1 MKCVINFAQK
11 IDFSEVN
18 QNGVTSCLYIK
29 ACKYVKTTDSDS
41 ITESEFG
48 INIGTDFLNSGFNT
62 IFNKVL
68 FFDST
73 EIEKAYLEQFAKL
86 FDLETGEKVTS
97 KSIFINLERINV
109 PIGVEFY
116 QRYSSDADGHKKGDF
131 VKNNDGEKRVFDSIF
146 SIVVCGSDDVPKEDA
161 KKLAFRNWD
170 ANVASREDFSKLFVP
185 VELYDRMKKEK
196 EEKDAALKRAQSEVF

>member
-29 ACKYVKTTDSDS
+29 ACKYVKTTDSGS

-68 FFDST
+68 FFDSM
-73 EIEKAYLEQFAKL
+73 EIEKAYLEQFTKL
-86 FDLETGEKVTS
+86 FDLVTGEKITS
-97 KSIFINLERINV
+97 KNVYINLERIDV
-109 PIGVEFY
+109 KTDVEFY
-116 QRYSSDADGHKKGDF
+116 QRFVSDGNDHKKGEF
-131 VKNNDGEKRVFDSIF
+131 IKNSEGNKRIFNSIPVV
-146 SIVVCGSDDVPKEDA
+146 VVCNSNDEPKENAAALA
-161 KKLAFRNWD
+161 KRNWD
-170 ANVASREDFSKLFVP
+170 ANLASREDFSKIFVP
-185 VELYDRMKKEK
+185 IQLYESMKKEK
-196 EEKDAALKRAQSEVF
+196 EEKEAVLKRAQTSDF

>member
-1 MKCVINFAQK
+1 MKCLINFCQK

-18 QNGVTSCLYIK
+18 QNGVTSCLYIR
-29 ACKYVKTTDSDS
+29 ACKYVKTTDSGS

-73 EIEKAYLEQFAKL
+73 EIEKAYLESFGKF
-86 FDLETGEKVTS
+86 FDLQTGEKVTS

-109 PIGVEFY
+109 PVGIKFY
-116 QRYSSDADGHKKGDF
+116 QRYSSDADSHKKGDF

-146 SIVVCGSDDVPKEDA
+146 VVVVCGSDDVPKEDA

-170 ANVASREDFSKLFVP
+170 ANVASREDFSKIFVP
-185 VELYDRMKKEK
+185 MELYEIMKKEK
-196 EEKDAALKRAQSEVF
+196 EEQDAALRRAQVSAF